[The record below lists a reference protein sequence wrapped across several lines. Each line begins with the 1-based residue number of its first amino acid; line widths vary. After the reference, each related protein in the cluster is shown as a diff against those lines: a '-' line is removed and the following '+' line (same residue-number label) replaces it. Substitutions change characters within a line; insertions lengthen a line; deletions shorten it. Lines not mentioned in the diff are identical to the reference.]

1 MFKNSLLSIVNM
13 LYLKVT
19 YLVIIIKTLL
29 ILVINTLSK
38 VIYFETLSICLFII
52 IFIILLD
59 NKYLNKE
66 RKVSFLFFSFFFY
79 KN

>member
-66 RKVSFLFFSFFFY
+66 RKVSFLFFSFFY

>member
-66 RKVSFLFFSFFFY
+66 RKVSFLFFFL
-79 KN
+79 